1 PGAQRIS
8 GSRMNESEIA
18 ELIRKLGDANKPTVR
33 AAVDAL
39 IPLASEF
46 SAVHET
52 LIRCLLDAEH
62 GTKKWPIAY
71 VLGHL
76 PEPAQS
82 VIRSLLDALDHRDAD
97 IRWAV
102 ALLLVRIA
110 KSAPQTLNK
119 LIDLCATGTA
129 NQKRMALYCIRDLM
143 LSDPQSLAA
152 LLRALVD
159 VDSTVRV
166 AAAIA
171 LKSRSDLDRSGRNS
185 LLQRYLNDKE
195 IKVRHAAAIALAD
208 LGETSAEFLAALQE
222 AIVAEDQQVR
232 KTAMKALELIKKR
245 SASAE
250 GNSR

>member
-1 PGAQRIS
+1 
-8 GSRMNESEIA
+8 MNETEIA
-18 ELIRKLGDANKPTVR
+18 ELINKLGHDDKPTLR

-46 SAVHET
+46 SVVRET
-52 LIRCLLDAEH
+52 LLCRLLEAER
-62 GTKKWPIAY
+62 GTHKWPIAY
-71 VLGHL
+71 ILAHL
-76 PEPAQS
+76 PHPPQP
-82 VIRSLLDALDHRDAD
+82 VTRSLLDALDHRDAD

-110 KSAPQTLNK
+110 KLAPQRINE
-119 LIDLCATGTA
+119 LIDLCASGTA

-171 LKSRSDLDRSGRNS
+171 LKSRSDLDRSGRNF
-185 LLQRYLNDKE
+185 LLQSYLNDRE
-195 IKVRHAAAIALAD
+195 LKVRNAAAIALAY
-208 LGETSAEFLAALQE
+208 LGEASTEFLTALQK
-222 AIVAEDQQVR
+222 AVVDEDEQVR
-232 KTAMKALELIKKR
+232 KTAVKALELIKKR

>member
-1 PGAQRIS
+1 
-8 GSRMNESEIA
+8 MNETEIA
-18 ELIRKLGDANKPTVR
+18 ELIGKLAQDDKPTLR

-39 IPLASEF
+39 IPLAGEF
-46 SAVHET
+46 SAVRET
-52 LIRCLLDAEH
+52 LIRRLLEAER
-62 GTKKWPIAY
+62 GTDKWPIAY

-76 PEPAQS
+76 PQAPEP

-97 IRWAV
+97 IRWAI

-110 KSAPQTLNK
+110 KFEPERVTE

-159 VDSTVRV
+159 VDATVRV

-171 LKSRSDLDRSGRNS
+171 LKSRPDLDRSGRNC
-185 LLQRYLNDKE
+185 LLQTYLNDAE
-195 IKVRHAAAIALAD
+195 LKVRNTAAIALAN
-208 LGETSAEFLAALQE
+208 LGDSSSEFQSALQQ
-222 AIVAEDQQVR
+222 AVAGEDEQVR
-232 KTAMKALELIKKR
+232 KTAMKALDLIKKR

-250 GNSR
+250 N

>member
-1 PGAQRIS
+1 
-8 GSRMNESEIA
+8 MNETEIA
-18 ELIRKLGDANKPTVR
+18 ELISKLGHDDKPTLR

-46 SAVHET
+46 SVVRET
-52 LIRCLLDAEH
+52 LIRRLLEAES
-62 GTKKWPIAY
+62 GTNEWPIAY
-71 VLGHL
+71 ILGHL
-76 PEPAQS
+76 PQPAQP

-110 KSAPQTLNK
+110 KSAPQRVDE
-119 LIDLCATGTA
+119 LIDLCAIGTA
-129 NQKRMALYCIRDLM
+129 NQKRMALYCLRDLM

-171 LKSRSDLDRSGRNS
+171 LKSRSDLDPSGRNF
-185 LLQRYLNDKE
+185 LLQSYLNDSE
-195 IKVRHAAAIALAD
+195 IKVRNAAAIALAD
-208 LGETSAEFLAALQE
+208 LGETSTEFLAALQQ
-222 AIVAEDQQVR
+222 AVVGEDEQVR
-232 KTAMKALELIKKR
+232 KTAMKALDLIKKR

-250 GNSR
+250 SKSRQSGS

>member
-1 PGAQRIS
+1 
-8 GSRMNESEIA
+8 MNESEIA
-18 ELIRKLGDANKPTVR
+18 ELIGKLAHDDKPTLR

-39 IPLASEF
+39 IPLAAEISI
-46 SAVHET
+46 VRET
-52 LIRCLLDAEH
+52 LMRGLLEAER
-62 GTKKWPIAY
+62 GTKRWPIAY

-76 PEPAQS
+76 PQAPEP

-97 IRWAV
+97 IRWAI

-110 KSAPQTLNK
+110 KLAPERVNE

-129 NQKRMALYCIRDLM
+129 NQKRMALYCLRDLM

-171 LKSRSDLDRSGRNS
+171 LKSRSDLDPSGRNF
-185 LLQRYLNDKE
+185 LLQSYLNDSE
-195 IKVRHAAAIALAD
+195 IKVRNAAAIALAD
-208 LGETSAEFLAALQE
+208 LGETSTEFLAALQQ
-222 AIVAEDQQVR
+222 AVVGEDEQVR
-232 KTAMKALELIKKR
+232 KTAMKALDLIKKR

-250 GNSR
+250 SKSRQSGS